1 MEYSLARSLDG
12 YSEIYNVPFPHLSAD
27 PPIDNVNPGLGQI
40 VNLFETIVPVR
51 GQSQHVLEKKM
62 ESTQEDMISNDQIA
76 TNQVGT
82 GEKKIDQEIL
92 KSFKNPIVTDS
103 IIFPKQTQKHK
114 LGNVEIKHELPNKK
128 PKIKKESHKFQIV

>member
-82 GEKKIDQEIL
+82 GEKKLIRR
-92 KSFKNPIVTDS
+92 F
-103 IIFPKQTQKHK
+103 
-114 LGNVEIKHELPNKK
+114 
-128 PKIKKESHKFQIV
+128 

>member
-51 GQSQHVLEKKM
+51 GQSQHVLEKKTLKCLKYVTH
-62 ESTQEDMISNDQIA
+62 SFVCLTQLSC
-76 TNQVGT
+76 
-82 GEKKIDQEIL
+82 
-92 KSFKNPIVTDS
+92 
-103 IIFPKQTQKHK
+103 
-114 LGNVEIKHELPNKK
+114 
-128 PKIKKESHKFQIV
+128 